1 MTVLTLGQ
9 AAQDAYVQGF
19 RGNGL
24 QIILAIAQAE
34 SKLDTAATNSVGN
47 SAGTDRGILQIN
59 SYYHS
64 EVTDAC
70 AFDPNCAFS
79 AGYKISKQGTD
90 FTPWST
96 YTSGA
101 YKQYMQGTNAV
112 NPSQPSTV
120 KPWYTFPRIDN
131 LGGVEPFGGFPK
143 PDSNIQIPANY
154 PVTALL
160 PGTVTALDGGE
171 VAWGAVVTIKLDTP
185 LNSLATHTAY
195 LHLARSTVSVGQ
207 HVNVNDLIGYNGYS
221 AAAGAQKVPLGFALY
236 NGDHYGFGAAW
247 SLMTKANLQG
257 PLSPVSLL
265 DNAAAN
271 GPPSVVVTSPTQSSG
286 VTQSL
291 SLFGGT
297 NFTYTGL
304 SQQVHNTLNTV
315 PGFYGICVALD
326 EAEQFPGIVNVA
338 TSNFDIP
345 GIVRSVLL
353 TAMDNVLPL
362 VVRGGIAFLGLF
374 MLIALVGNVTRV
386 PLETIG
392 RITAG
397 VATL

>member
-1 MTVLTLGQ
+1 MILT
-9 AAQDAYVQGF
+9 AASAQGIAYVQGF
-19 RGNGL
+19 RVPGL
-24 QIILAIAQAE
+24 HIIVAIAQAE
-34 SKLDTAATNSVGN
+34 SSLNTLATNTTGN

-59 SYYHS
+59 SVYHS

-70 AFDPNCAFS
+70 AFEPNCAFS

-101 YKQYMQGTNAV
+101 YKKYMPDLST
-112 NPSQPSTV
+112 TV

-207 HVNVNDLIGYNGYS
+207 HVNVNDLIGYNGYG
-221 AAAGAQKVPLGFALY
+221 AAAGSQKVPLGFALY
-236 NGDHYGFGAAW
+236 NGDHYGQGAAW
-247 SLMTKANLQG
+247 SLMTTANLQG

-265 DNAAAN
+265 DSAATN
-271 GPPSVVVTSPTQSSG
+271 GPPSIPVTSPTQAGPVDPTSA
-286 VTQSL
+286 TFTNL
-291 SLFGGT
+291 SA
-297 NFTYTGL
+297 
-304 SQQVHNTLNTV
+304 SVHDTLNTI

-338 TSNFDIP
+338 TSNLDIP
-345 GIVRSVLL
+345 GIVRSILL
-353 TAMDNVLPL
+353 TAMDNMLPL
-362 VVRGGIAFLGLF
+362 VVRAGIAFLGLF
-374 MLIALVGNVTRV
+374 MLIALVGNISRV
-386 PLETIG
+386 PMETIG